1 MASTQSLWKNIASL
15 GALQVFN
22 FALTLSTLPYL
33 ARTLGVT
40 GWGGVVFVQMVLNYL
55 SWVANWGFYLGAT
68 KRIAAERADK
78 QALSHIFM
86 ATWVAQWWLTALL
99 MLMLAIG
106 IGTVPMLRD
115 NQGLY
120 FAGAGLLIGNA
131 LTPLWYLNGLEKI
144 RESAIIQ
151 MAVKLLA
158 LPNIFI
164 FVSDSSDAATYLAIN
179 SACSIIVGVLT
190 MWWIYKSKAIDFDF
204 PLIHDVR
211 SAIVNEYR
219 LFVSAL
225 WANLNATLIP
235 AALGIWGGAAE
246 LGYYNLADRARSAA
260 ITILHPITHALFPR
274 MCYLFSNE
282 KARAMQL
289 LKYSGAS
296 MLVLSCG
303 MSGGLLLFSNEILAV
318 LGGKE
323 FQQGSVA
330 LKWLA
335 FSPVCTTISAF
346 IIHQILIPSN
356 ESRGYLRAMFCTL
369 ILSAIL
375 IIPAVSGYGAQG
387 AAAASIGA
395 ELFTVLFLSF
405 YVWSQKLLR
414 FEKKLNES
422 KHSPGDIKA

>member
-1 MASTQSLWKNIASL
+1 MAPAQSLWKNIASL

-40 GWGGVVFVQMVLNYL
+40 GWGHVVFVQMVLNYL
-55 SWVANWGFYLGAT
+55 CWVANWGFYLGAT

-78 QALSHIFM
+78 QVLSRIFM

-99 MLMLAIG
+99 MLILAIG

-115 NQGLY
+115 SQGLY
-120 FAGAGLLIGNA
+120 LAGVGLLIGNA

-164 FVSDSSDAATYLAIN
+164 FVNDGGDAAAYLAIN
-179 SACSIIVGVLT
+179 SISSIIVGVLT
-190 MWWIYKSKAIDFDF
+190 VWWIYKSKAIGFAF
-204 PLIHDVR
+204 PSINDVR
-211 SAIVNEYR
+211 LAIVNEYR

-225 WANLNATLIP
+225 LANLNATLIP
-235 AALGIWGGAAE
+235 AALGIWGGVTE
-246 LGYYNLADRARSAA
+246 LGYYNLADRARGAA

-296 MLVLSCG
+296 MLLLSCG
-303 MSGGLLLFSNEILAV
+303 MGAGLLLFSNEILAI
-318 LGGKE
+318 LGGAE

-346 IIHQILIPSN
+346 IIHQILIPSG
-356 ESRGYLRAMFCTL
+356 ESKGYLRAMFCTL
-369 ILSAIL
+369 VASAVL
-375 IIPAVSGYGAQG
+375 IVPAVSVYGAQG
-387 AAAASIGA
+387 AAAVSVGVEFFA
-395 ELFTVLFLSF
+395 VLFLILHVRSE
-405 YVWSQKLLR
+405 KLLR
-414 FEKKLNES
+414 F
-422 KHSPGDIKA
+422 